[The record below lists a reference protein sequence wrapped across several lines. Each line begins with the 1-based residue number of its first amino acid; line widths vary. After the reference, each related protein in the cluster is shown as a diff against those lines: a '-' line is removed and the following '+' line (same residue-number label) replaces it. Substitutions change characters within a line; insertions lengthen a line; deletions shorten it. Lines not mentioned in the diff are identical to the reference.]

1 MDNIQL
7 TSDMFIAQFPEFA
20 PKQLENEDGDCCC
33 CPTEPID
40 PTIDTMIARA
50 LNYISPYSVI
60 CGNKKQYVV
69 FLLTAH
75 FLTLQN
81 NIKNGETSGGLET
94 SASIDK
100 VSITITPPPFSDN
113 FEYWLNQTTYGQQL
127 LAFLYL
133 QSAVPNLI
141 GGSFQRVLR

>member
-1 MDNIQL
+1 MNNLEL
-7 TSDMFIAQFPEFA
+7 TPDMFIAQFPEFA
-20 PKQLENEDGDCCC
+20 PKVEVNDDCCC
-33 CPTEPID
+33 VPPPPID
-40 PTIDTMIARA
+40 DSIGLMLSRA
-50 LNYISPYSVI
+50 LNYVSPFSVL
-60 CGNKKQYVV
+60 CGDKKQYVV

-81 NIKNGETSGGLET
+81 NIKDGEVSGGLQT

-100 VSITITPPPFSDN
+100 VSVTVAPPPFSDN
-113 FEYWLNQTTYGQQL
+113 FEYWLSQTIYGQQL

-133 QSAVPNLI
+133 QPSIPNLI